1 MKSVHLILWGM
12 ITFVAVA
19 CSHEHPRMTIKDI
32 LFQNPS
38 LQRVLD
44 EYQHDEQKLRAAEF
58 LILNLPY
65 YHSYS
70 EEDVA
75 PHLKLHEYYGVR
87 WYGFRQAR
95 DSVMRMYGRYLP
107 IMDNPIPDIQI
118 SPDYLIDNIEWAF
131 KVWEEQPWGKNV
143 TFEDFCEYIL
153 PHRIKDETLKPWRE
167 KVYKQFNPFLDSVR
181 HLPEAEDPL
190 FVAQVL
196 LDSVSKKAPR
206 FSSALGYGPHI
217 GPDLVDWV
225 SGNCRELTDRLT
237 YIFRAVGIP
246 CGCDYMPLRGDAN
259 VYHSWNFV
267 LDKNG
272 VTHFMYQNQRIQ
284 ERTAYFEARSKIYRQ
299 TYSLNT
305 KEQDR
310 ILGDLENAFPDFRY
324 PCYTDV
330 TRMYN
335 EKLSYTFTVPYEE
348 IMYEV
353 EQDEIIYLCS
363 TSQMEWIPITFSY
376 PDKQGVTF
384 HDIHGRVVFC
394 LAVYRNGFIIPITEP
409 FELNKVTGAI
419 HYYHPSDTLEE
430 VKLLNKYHQIYE
442 SFPQRMIGGVFEGSD
457 NADFRQVDTLHMVTR
472 LPLRLHNVVYLP
484 EGYNYRYVRYRGPTG
499 SHCNVAEVTFYS
511 SPTDSIELKG
521 EIIGTP
527 NKVQGDKQHDFA
539 NVYDGN
545 PSTSFN
551 YDYPNGGWSG
561 MDLKRKYPIRRI
573 VFTARNRENYIRKG
587 DLYELFYT
595 SEGEWHSL
603 GEQIPQSDSLV
614 YKVPKGAILYLKNH
628 SGGMD
633 ERIFDYYNGMQRYW

>member
-1 MKSVHLILWGM
+1 
-12 ITFVAVA
+12 
-19 CSHEHPRMTIKDI
+19 MTIKDI

-225 SGNCRELTDRLT
+225 SGNCRELTD
-237 YIFRAVGIP
+237 
-246 CGCDYMPLRGDAN
+246 
-259 VYHSWNFV
+259 
-267 LDKNG
+267 
-272 VTHFMYQNQRIQ
+272 
-284 ERTAYFEARSKIYRQ
+284 
-299 TYSLNT
+299 
-305 KEQDR
+305 
-310 ILGDLENAFPDFRY
+310 
-324 PCYTDV
+324 
-330 TRMYN
+330 
-335 EKLSYTFTVPYEE
+335 
-348 IMYEV
+348 
-353 EQDEIIYLCS
+353 
-363 TSQMEWIPITFSY
+363 
-376 PDKQGVTF
+376 
-384 HDIHGRVVFC
+384 
-394 LAVYRNGFIIPITEP
+394 
-409 FELNKVTGAI
+409 
-419 HYYHPSDTLEE
+419 
-430 VKLLNKYHQIYE
+430 
-442 SFPQRMIGGVFEGSD
+442 
-457 NADFRQVDTLHMVTR
+457 
-472 LPLRLHNVVYLP
+472 
-484 EGYNYRYVRYRGPTG
+484 
-499 SHCNVAEVTFYS
+499 
-511 SPTDSIELKG
+511 
-521 EIIGTP
+521 
-527 NKVQGDKQHDFA
+527 
-539 NVYDGN
+539 
-545 PSTSFN
+545 
-551 YDYPNGGWSG
+551 
-561 MDLKRKYPIRRI
+561 
-573 VFTARNRENYIRKG
+573 
-587 DLYELFYT
+587 
-595 SEGEWHSL
+595 
-603 GEQIPQSDSLV
+603 
-614 YKVPKGAILYLKNH
+614 
-628 SGGMD
+628 
-633 ERIFDYYNGMQRYW
+633 